1 MNIGIV
7 LLIFL
12 LLSFLVEKLF
22 IETPVYKH
30 NYYHKSYERFY
41 NEETDIY
48 RIQSY
53 FNIIRA
59 LMFGI
64 NFKFTDCYVNFEL
77 NFLCFNYQ
85 LTVIYSMKPF
95 IQEEKKEQ
103 LS

>member
-22 IETPVYKH
+22 IETPGYH
-30 NYYHKSYERFY
+30 YSFYHKSYEIFY
-41 NEETDIY
+41 NGETRMY

-59 LMFGI
+59 LMFGV
-64 NFKFTDCYVNFEL
+64 NFKFTDCYINFEF
-77 NFLCFNYQ
+77 NILCFNYQ
-85 LTVIYSMKPF
+85 LTVIYNMNPF
-95 IQEEKKEQ
+95 IQKEKEMNN
-103 LS
+103 